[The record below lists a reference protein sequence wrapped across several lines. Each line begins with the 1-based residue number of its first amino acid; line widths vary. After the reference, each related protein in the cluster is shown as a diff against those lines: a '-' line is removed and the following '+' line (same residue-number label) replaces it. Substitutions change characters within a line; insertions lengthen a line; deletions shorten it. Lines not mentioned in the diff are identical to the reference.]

1 VRRTLREILKRGVAV
16 AAPLALAVSSALAQ
30 PLPGGTLDPTTIPKY
45 VQPLVIPPV
54 MNDTGTAHDY
64 DIAVRQFQQQI
75 LPGAH
80 WNAVSPA
87 CQATPGLCNLPATTV
102 WSYGPAADPLPDS
115 SGLPGGALGLAPA
128 LNSQFNYPAFTV
140 ENIKDTQTSVDW
152 INDLKENFGAG
163 PNYLPHLLPI
173 DQTLHWANPGAD
185 CIDDNDNPRTDCRGQ
200 SQLPYTGPVP
210 VIVHVHGA
218 HSTPESDGYPEAWYL
233 PDSTG
238 SNFTCVNDPALADN
252 VTNFVCEGTL
262 VNQYGTP
269 NTANGVASFTY
280 QNDQPTATFWY
291 HDHSLGMTRNNVYA
305 GPAGFWL
312 LRTAAGGEEGLVS
325 GTLPGPAPVADDD
338 PNFNAAVRNTIREI
352 PIVIQDRSFNADGS
366 LFYPADRAFFEGL
379 TPPELQIDF
388 IPDGGSDIS
397 PIWNPE
403 AFFNTMVVNGTTW
416 PELEVAPAIYRFRFL
431 NGCNS
436 RFLNLRMA
444 VVNGQG
450 RELHEIPFYQIGAEQ
465 SLLPQVVRIETGFA
479 TALPGNGSNV
489 DPNRPDCLLP
499 NGKLKNNCVP
509 AAPAQATEQ
518 ALLMGLAE
526 RADVLV
532 DFRGRQNGDVIRM
545 FNTAPDAPF
554 GGFPDVP
561 ADAGTTGQ
569 VMQFRVNSALLGAS
583 PTDPGGATPATDPW
597 NLVLSLPDPGD
608 PANNPNPFPGARD
621 LALLE
626 EESAVVCVTTN
637 AVTGAITQVEASPPA
652 CAEVSGSVP
661 FAPKAAVLGYNG
673 AGGGTVQL
681 WSDDVQTNPG
691 LGATETWEL
700 WNWTVDGHPIHLH
713 LVKFKVVNRE
723 AFDPATGTLS
733 GVVNPPT
740 PTEAGWKDTVIAYP
754 GQVTRVN
761 STFDIAG
768 LYVWHCHIVEHEDNE
783 MMVPYCVGD
792 PTQNGCQNL
801 TFAQ

>member
-1 VRRTLREILKRGVAV
+1 
-16 AAPLALAVSSALAQ
+16 
-30 PLPGGTLDPTTIPKY
+30 
-45 VQPLVIPPV
+45 
-54 MNDTGTAHDY
+54 
-64 DIAVRQFQQQI
+64 
-75 LPGAH
+75 
-80 WNAVSPA
+80 
-87 CQATPGLCNLPATTV
+87 
-102 WSYGPAADPLPDS
+102 
-115 SGLPGGALGLAPA
+115 
-128 LNSQFNYPAFTV
+128 
-140 ENIKDTQTSVDW
+140 
-152 INDLKENFGAG
+152 
-163 PNYLPHLLPI
+163 
-173 DQTLHWANPGAD
+173 
-185 CIDDNDNPRTDCRGQ
+185 
-200 SQLPYTGPVP
+200 
-210 VIVHVHGA
+210 
-218 HSTPESDGYPEAWYL
+218 
-233 PDSTG
+233 
-238 SNFTCVNDPALADN
+238 
-252 VTNFVCEGTL
+252 
-262 VNQYGTP
+262 
-269 NTANGVASFTY
+269 
-280 QNDQPTATFWY
+280 
-291 HDHSLGMTRNNVYA
+291 
-305 GPAGFWL
+305 
-312 LRTAAGGEEGLVS
+312 
-325 GTLPGPAPVADDD
+325 
-338 PNFNAAVRNTIREI
+338 
-352 PIVIQDRSFNADGS
+352 
-366 LFYPADRAFFEGL
+366 
-379 TPPELQIDF
+379 
-388 IPDGGSDIS
+388 
-397 PIWNPE
+397 
-403 AFFNTMVVNGTTW
+403 
-416 PELEVAPAIYRFRFL
+416 
-431 NGCNS
+431 
-436 RFLNLRMA
+436 
-444 VVNGQG
+444 
-450 RELHEIPFYQIGAEQ
+450 
-465 SLLPQVVRIETGFA
+465 
-479 TALPGNGSNV
+479 
-489 DPNRPDCLLP
+489 
-499 NGKLKNNCVP
+499 
-509 AAPAQATEQ
+509 
-518 ALLMGLAE
+518 
-526 RADVLV
+526 
-532 DFRGRQNGDVIRM
+532 M

-733 GVVNPPT
+733 GVVIPPT